1 MKFNSMKIL
10 IVGFGDVGSALHKII
25 KNSGICGKSGLQIFD
40 PHLEYRT
47 NIYDYDVIHICIP
60 YNDKFKRNFLTIV
73 EQFNSKVVIIESTV
87 SIDCFENIDLY
98 KDRLWIYSPVRGTHP
113 DMVYGLRHFVK
124 FGAPIISKQLNDINT
139 FTIMYYDELGI
150 NFDIKTDYK
159 ALILGKLL
167 STSWYGM
174 LIAFCNNIK
183 QICEKNDIS
192 FEESYYNWM
201 LTDEIGQN
209 YTKCGDGRAK
219 SSKIINRPVMTPG
232 KIGGHCVIPNIE
244 LLSHYAPLLFRYI
257 DEFKKEKAYELPTEY
272 EHEFIHSKGLQ
283 SDGLSNSKKI

>member
-232 KIGGHCVIPNIE
+232 KIGGHCVMPNLEMIKE
-244 LLSHYAPLLFRYI
+244 YMP
-257 DEFKKEKAYELPTEY
+257 EFYLWIKK
-272 EHEFIHSKGLQ
+272 FSK
-283 SDGLSNSKKI
+283 